1 MPSALQYFTPFLFDK
16 NMSVLKFP
24 NDSGPIYLE
33 TLEGRLPVEP
43 FNTFSNLI
51 FLALIMYW
59 GLKVYRD
66 PREHQFLALVL
77 PVIGISYIGGTIYH
91 ATRSHEFWLRLDWMP
106 IMFLCGALV
115 IYFIFKLV
123 NSWWQRLF
131 WIIVLLGASFVLRI
145 LPLPSDV
152 RISLGYIITAATI
165 LVPITWY
172 LIKTKGENLGL
183 VVIAFVVFGIAI
195 FFRSI
200 DLHQKFF
207 PMGTHW
213 LWHLLGGIAVHFL
226 ISYIFK
232 DNLLNLSANSQ
243 SSHD

>member
-1 MPSALQYFTPFLFDK
+1 MIPI
-16 NMSVLKFP
+16 KFP

-33 TLEGRLPVEP
+33 TVEGRLPVEP

-51 FLALIMYW
+51 FLVLIIYW
-59 GLKVYRD
+59 GVKVYRN
-66 PREHQFLALVL
+66 PREHRFLAWVL
-77 PVIGISYIGGTIYH
+77 PVIGISFVGGTIYH

-123 NSWWQRLF
+123 NSWWQRLV
-131 WIIVLLGASFVLRI
+131 WIIVLLGASFLLRI
-145 LPLPSDV
+145 LPLPSGL

-165 LVPITWY
+165 LIPIIWY
-172 LIKTKGENLGL
+172 LIKTKGKNLGL
-183 VVIAFVVFGIAI
+183 VVIAFLIFGIAI

-200 DLHQKFF
+200 DLHQNFF

-226 ISYIFK
+226 ITYIFK